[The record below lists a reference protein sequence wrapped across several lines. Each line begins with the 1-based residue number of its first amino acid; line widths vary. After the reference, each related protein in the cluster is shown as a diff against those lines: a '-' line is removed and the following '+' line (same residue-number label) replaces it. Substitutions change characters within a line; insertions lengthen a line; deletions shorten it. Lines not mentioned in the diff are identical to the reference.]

1 MKESN
6 CGEWMV
12 RVLLASGSERRRE
25 WLTAFLSEWETH
37 FQARALSSKEAVA
50 PGNLDVGGKVEF
62 TCMAKAMSASEELSL
77 LESRGGEQ
85 FDIVIVSD
93 TMVEDPDDHMAAM
106 GKPKDDLEAA
116 AMLLRLSGT
125 RHRVWSSSAILRR
138 PEEGGGSI
146 ELHSGWSADIWTN
159 SAIVEFEELTEQDIV
174 DLVECGSWI
183 GKAGGYDLAGVSS
196 RHCRLIGGDEITV
209 LGLSAESIEFLK
221 LKITRQR

>member
-1 MKESN
+1 
-6 CGEWMV
+6 MV

-77 LESRGGEQ
+77 LESIKDER

-106 GKPKDDLEAA
+106 GKPGDELEAA
-116 AMLLRLSGT
+116 SMLLRLSGT

-138 PEEGGGSI
+138 PGGRGGDI
-146 ELHSGWSADIWTN
+146 QLHSGWTADIWTN
-159 SAIVEFEELTEQDIV
+159 SAIVEFEDLTEQNIV

-183 GKAGGYDLAGVSS
+183 GKAGGYDLAG
-196 RHCRLIGGDEITV
+196 IY
-209 LGLSAESIEFLK
+209 
-221 LKITRQR
+221 